1 MVTRGAGGRKR
12 ETVWVSR
19 GDGERRKEDASG
31 TKGEIMWMQCR
42 QT

>member
-19 GDGERRKEDASG
+19 GDGERRKRVGRREKEGENVDA
-31 TKGEIMWMQCR
+31 M
-42 QT
+42 